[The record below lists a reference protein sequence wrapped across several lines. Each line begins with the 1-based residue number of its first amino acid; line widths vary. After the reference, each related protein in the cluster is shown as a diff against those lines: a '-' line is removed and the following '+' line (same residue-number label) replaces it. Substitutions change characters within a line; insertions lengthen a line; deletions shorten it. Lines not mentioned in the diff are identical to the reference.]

1 MTLSG
6 LVLLQASAED
16 HLIGAG
22 LVPAHLRDG
31 SELRVFGVK
40 QSEYA
45 DAAELPQLCFAAAG
59 LHDCAEHPE
68 RLESLTFSLIL
79 YKVGTEICSLLVS
92 ENANSGMQNSRL
104 HTNV

>member
-16 HLIGAG
+16 HFIGAG

-31 SELRVFGVK
+31 SELRVLGVK

-68 RLESLTFSLIL
+68 RLESLD
-79 YKVGTEICSLLVS
+79 
-92 ENANSGMQNSRL
+92 
-104 HTNV
+104 

>member
-16 HLIGAG
+16 HHIGAG
-22 LVPAHLRDG
+22 LVPAHLWDG
-31 SELRVFGVK
+31 SELRVLGVK

-45 DAAELPQLCFAAAG
+45 DAAELPQLCFAAAR

-68 RLESLTFSLIL
+68 RLESLTLTLF
-79 YKVGTEICSLLVS
+79 CSLLVS
-92 ENANSGMQNSRL
+92 ENANSGMQNSRV